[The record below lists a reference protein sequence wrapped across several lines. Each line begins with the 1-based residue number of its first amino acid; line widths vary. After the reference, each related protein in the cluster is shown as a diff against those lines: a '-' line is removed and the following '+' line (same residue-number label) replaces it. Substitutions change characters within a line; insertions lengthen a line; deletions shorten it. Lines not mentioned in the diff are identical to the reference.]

1 MNRFLPTLSFWGV
14 AFASHFLM
22 GAKID
27 EALPVT
33 GDSFRPVF
41 VRMEDQLF
49 RMAGDREAFC
59 KAKSNLPRS
68 KNRKETLALLRK
80 KADDSWENIKG
91 LVAELEKAGSIRG
104 SSRYWIVNGFSCVAK
119 PEAIHRLGEDETV
132 SFVYLDRL
140 SRPRKPSK
148 SMSPSGMLAMKVLAN
163 LREEKSRSTEVR
175 LKNVRIPW
183 NVKAIKAPEVWLQ
196 EGAFGQGVTVAVID
210 SGILPTPSLATA
222 LWKNPNETLN
232 GEDDDENGLVDDV
245 FGYDFTFGTGNILER
260 ESTMSHGSACA
271 GIIAGR
277 TSAKSGWQTGVA
289 PQSELMLIKGSFDFR
304 ALEYLVLNGADVV
317 SMSFMIVGRNLG
329 HLRGLYR
336 NAFEHLSAA
345 GVLAVG
351 GAGNYG
357 PKSRRVMPE
366 GKQIGLPKDIPC
378 VIAMAGV
385 ARDRSPVSFSSHGP
399 CYWDKVAFFSDYPKD
414 KPLSKPDLSAF
425 PTGFPVWT
433 HTPNRLTKAR
443 GWKAVSA
450 EEGASLVIG
459 PAGNSFSGPH
469 GVGVAA
475 LVLSAN
481 PELNPWEVKQLLED
495 TATDLGDEGRDSRYG
510 AGLIHASAAVG
521 AARKI
526 EK

>member
-1 MNRFLPTLSFWGV
+1 MARFLPTLSFLGV

-27 EALPVT
+27 EALPMT

-49 RMAGDREAFC
+49 RKAGDYETFC
-59 KAKSNLPRS
+59 KAKSDVPRS
-68 KNRKETLALLRK
+68 TNRKEVTALLRK
-80 KADDSWENIKG
+80 KAGDSWEKVKG
-91 LVAELEKAGSIRG
+91 LLGELEKAGSIR
-104 SSRYWIVNGFSCVAK
+104 SQKRFWIVNGFACAAK
-119 PEAIHRLGEDETV
+119 PEAIRRLTVHDAV

-140 SRPRKPSK
+140 AHPAKPPRA
-148 SMSPSGMLAMKVLAN
+148 MLPVRMTAMKTLLK
-163 LREEKSRSTEVR
+163 LREEKPASVSQ
-175 LKNVRIPW
+175 KNARIPW
-183 NVKAIKAPEVWLQ
+183 NLKAIKAPEVWRQ
-196 EGAFGQGVTVAVID
+196 EAAFGQGVTVAVID

-232 GEDDDENGLVDDV
+232 GEDDDDNGLVDDL
-245 FGYDFTFGTGNILER
+245 FGYDFTSETGSILELG
-260 ESTMSHGSACA
+260 STMSHGSSCA

-277 TSAKSGWQTGVA
+277 TSPKSGWRTGIA
-289 PQSELMLIKGSFDFR
+289 PQAELMLIKGSFDLR
-304 ALEYLVLNGADVV
+304 ALEYLLLNGADVV
-317 SMSFMIVGRNLG
+317 SMSFMIVGRELG

-345 GVLAVG
+345 GVLSVG

-357 PKSRRVMPE
+357 PKSRRAMPE

-385 ARDRSPVSFSSHGP
+385 AKDRSPVAFSSHGP

-414 KPLSKPDLSAF
+414 KPLSKPDLTAF
-425 PTGFPVWT
+425 PTGYPMWT
-433 HTPNRLTKAR
+433 YPPNRLTKAR
-443 GWKAVSA
+443 GWKEISA
-450 EEGASLVIG
+450 EVGASLVVG

-469 GVGVAA
+469 GVGVVA

-481 PELNPWEVKQLLED
+481 PELNPWEVKELLEE
-495 TATDLGDEGRDSRYG
+495 TATDLGDKGRDTHYG
-510 AGLIHASAAVG
+510 AGLIDALAAVR

-526 EK
+526 D